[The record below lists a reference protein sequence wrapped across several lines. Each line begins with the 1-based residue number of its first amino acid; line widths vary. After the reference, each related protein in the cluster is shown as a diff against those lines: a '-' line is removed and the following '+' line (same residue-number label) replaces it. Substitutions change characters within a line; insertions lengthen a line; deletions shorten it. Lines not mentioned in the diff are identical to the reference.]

1 MAGTVKEANLGFA
14 ARALRVFARAMVAVV
29 QRPKVYGPMPALDE
43 PTIFACRHV
52 GLMDPVILMT
62 RYYKMMIRPL
72 AATDYFDANRI
83 SKAFFTTAQAIPI
96 DRSGNDKQWLADAK
110 AALAKGESIIIFP
123 EGKRN
128 KSGKGLLPFHV
139 GVSVLAAES
148 GARIIPVYNRFWKFP
163 HRYELAIGEPMHI
176 DSVPPEGIK
185 SPWLHAQTDKVQ
197 AAVAALETRFSEP

>member
-1 MAGTVKEANLGFA
+1 MAGTVKEANLGFS
-14 ARALRVFARAMVAVV
+14 ARALRSFAKVMVAVV
-29 QRPKVYGPMPALDE
+29 QRPKLYGPKPVLDQ

-62 RYYKMMIRPL
+62 QYPDIMIRPL
-72 AATDYFDANRI
+72 AATDYFDANRL
-83 SKAFFTTAQAIPI
+83 SKAFFTLAQAIPI
-96 DRSGNDKQWLADAK
+96 DRTGKDKQWLEDAK

-128 KSGKGLLPFHV
+128 KSGTGLLPFHV

-148 GARIIPVYNRFWKFP
+148 GARVIPVYNRFWKFP

-176 DSVPPEGIK
+176 DSLPPEDIK
-185 SPWLHAQTDKVQ
+185 SPWLHAQADHIRD
-197 AAVAALETRFSEP
+197 AVAELEKRFEE